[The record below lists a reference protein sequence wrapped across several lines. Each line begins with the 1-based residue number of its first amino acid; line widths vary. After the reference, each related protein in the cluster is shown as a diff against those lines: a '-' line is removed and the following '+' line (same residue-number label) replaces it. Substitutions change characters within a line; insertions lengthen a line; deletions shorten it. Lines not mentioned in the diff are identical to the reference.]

1 MKYLSSDERSV
12 IEEAFKCESG
22 NVYFSDEFIEI
33 MEQFKCGSLVNKNNV
48 KEVIVESS
56 KQELYR
62 MPQLMASC
70 WKSLCYPLKEKFP
83 NPDDP
88 RSLYQTLEPSNK
100 KVISCIIASPQ
111 DEVERECLQYFKKY
125 IISLDTIMLKY
136 LLCFLIEQKF

>member
-1 MKYLSSDERSV
+1 MWIR
-12 IEEAFKCESG
+12 

-70 WKSLCYPLKEKFP
+70 WIPVLSSQGKVSKSRWKLIFISDTYIYIR
-83 NPDDP
+83 
-88 RSLYQTLEPSNK
+88 RSLYQTLEPTNK

-111 DEVERECLQYFKKY
+111 DEVERECLQYFNKY